1 MVVAVQHGA
10 DIPSRTAV
18 CLCAM
23 QAKLEALHNGVVDIE
38 HKVSAHADAYAAAR
52 IMFEMAHVSLRQ
64 FRLCS
69 TSIAPL

>member
-1 MVVAVQHGA
+1 
-10 DIPSRTAV
+10 
-18 CLCAM
+18 M
-23 QAKLEALHNGVVDIE
+23 QAKLEVLHNGAGDIE

-64 FRLCS
+64 FRLGS